1 MRRSTSGSNEHEVP
15 QGTERLVGNSRRER
29 VSSIGGGNAMFRL
42 RSEDSAV
49 QPACTPGTRRREWTL
64 WTKHESR
71 SPALRCTEAASRGLS
86 RQASGCQLHRFGG
99 AVSVESAS
107 RSAHRGVLRYDSSSA
122 GDDNGKRATVAV
134 MRHGCWRGECFEGYE
149 PRCGERSSRFV
160 VILLVARF
168 GWSVD
173 SRVHEADET
182 RAGPG
187 NAANP
192 VRTGMQ
198 HARSPERSKPSR
210 W

>member
-1 MRRSTSGSNEHEVP
+1 MRRSTSGSDEHEVP

-29 VSSIGGGNAMFRL
+29 VSSIGGGNAMSRL
-42 RSEDSAV
+42 RSGRSAV

-64 WTKHESR
+64 WTIHGSR
-71 SPALRCTEAASRGLS
+71 SSALRCMEAVSRGLS
-86 RQASGCQLHRFGG
+86 RQASRCQLHRFGG
-99 AVSVESAS
+99 AVSVESAP
-107 RSAHRGVLRYDSSSA
+107 RSAHTGVPRYGSLSV
-122 GDDNGKRATVAV
+122 GDDNGKGATAAA
-134 MRHGCWRGECFEGYE
+134 MRYGCWRGECFEGYE
-149 PRCGERSSRFV
+149 PRCGERSSRLV

-192 VRTGMQ
+192 FRTGMQ